1 VSGGQL
7 CRGRIPPAVILLARG
22 WRALDGDGDF
32 SAGHGEIIAQH
43 IQASTLLRSAAT
55 ASAWQAGGFHQ
66 FGARLE
72 VALDGPL
79 GDLGAFGDLSAF
91 CGLGAFGDRRH
102 RDVVVSLIFRLVV
115 LTSEV

>member
-1 VSGGQL
+1 LAGGQL
-7 CRGRIPPAVILLARG
+7 CRSRVPPAVILLARG

-43 IQASTLLRSAAT
+43 IQASTLLRSAAR
-55 ASAWQAGGFHQ
+55 ASAWRGGGFHQ

-72 VALDGPL
+72 VAIDGPL
-79 GDLGAFGDLSAF
+79 SDLGAFSNLS
-91 CGLGAFGDRRH
+91 AFGDRRN

-115 LTSEV
+115 LTSED